1 MVEGIF
7 ESDLSKG
14 DWSRTIR
21 AAGLSDVR
29 VVSAGVYPPYTLRG
43 YDRLTWKYASFIR
56 SLDATPIADVLG
68 FFLMATARKTG

>member
-1 MVEGIF
+1 
-7 ESDLSKG
+7 
-14 DWSRTIR
+14 
-21 AAGLSDVR
+21 VR